1 MDNARIQYGFF
12 MGNRFFLLLLIF
24 VSTLIL
30 SGCDNAEKAGT
41 NYVAQQMRDPDS
53 AKFRDVQAV
62 TDSADP
68 YVQNICGFVNGKNLF
83 GAYTGEKRFV
93 VKVFTGPQ
101 KSTFTPL
108 SVIVEGDDDKS
119 RRATKDSNKTSH
131 PQTLFE
137 EKYWN
142 KLCVTNER
150 KPTYSGVN
158 WKTPFELC
166 KDKILSSLE
175 IKGAVP
181 VVEAESVGRD
191 SILEWYGD
199 NEFFVPASTSHE
211 MDLHSV
217 RCVVN
222 NDSGEISEFHI
233 F

>member
-1 MDNARIQYGFF
+1 MKFLQIQTRFF
-12 MGNRFFLLLLIF
+12 MGKRYLLLLLS
-24 VSTLIL
+24 VSPLIL
-30 SGCDNAEKAGT
+30 SGCDGAQKAAT
-41 NYVAQQMRDPDS
+41 EYVAQQMRDPSS
-53 AKFRDVQAV
+53 AKFRDVQTV

-93 VKVFTGPQ
+93 VEIFTGPQ

-108 SVIVEGDDDKS
+108 RFIVEGDDNQS
-119 RRATKDSNKTSH
+119 RRATKGSNKTPH

-137 EKYWN
+137 EQYWN
-142 KLCVTNER
+142 KRCLTDKR
-150 KPTYSGVN
+150 KPTYSGVS

-166 KDKILSSLE
+166 REKILSSLE
-175 IKGAVP
+175 IKGDVP
-181 VVEAESVGRD
+181 VVADNSINGD

-199 NEFFVPASTSHE
+199 NEFFVPTSTPNV
-211 MDLHSV
+211 MDLRRV

-222 NDSGEISEFHI
+222 NASGEISEFNV

>member
-1 MDNARIQYGFF
+1 MDNVRIQYGFF
-12 MGNRFFLLLLIF
+12 MGNRFFLLLLII

-30 SGCDNAEKAGT
+30 SGCDNAQKAGT
-41 NYVAQQMRDPDS
+41 NYLAQQMRDPDS
-53 AKFRDVQAV
+53 AKFRDVQTV

-83 GAYTGEKRFV
+83 GAYSGEQRFV

-108 SVIVEGDDDKS
+108 SFVVEGDDNQS

-137 EKYWN
+137 ERYWN
-142 KLCVTNER
+142 KLCITNER
-150 KPTYSGVN
+150 KPTYSGIS

-166 KDKILSSLE
+166 RDKILSSIE
-175 IKGAVP
+175 IKGDVP
-181 VVEAESVGRD
+181 VVEAQSVGGD
-191 SILEWYGD
+191 TILEWYGD
-199 NEFFVPASTSHE
+199 NEFFVPTSTPHE